1 MTTRKYFFLLAL
13 MITGCTDPDAAR
25 RLSAFDADIESVNAR
40 ISQALEER
48 KPYGKGSVV
57 HDLISLRIAIHR
69 QTLAMLE
76 QRRAAE
82 QWRTTLTYTVDGK
95 SYAAPADSVARMAA
109 LRARLNNARESRE
122 SDLQLM
128 RGSADSVRPLYVM
141 SVATKTITISQ
152 LEYQLAALANG
163 FPPYY
168 VPFHPPARGATP
180 AQKIEVPAGKTAIVH

>member
-1 MTTRKYFFLLAL
+1 MTTRKYVFFLAL
-13 MITGCTDPDAAR
+13 MVAGCADPEAAR
-25 RLSAFDADIESVNAR
+25 RLDADIESVNAR

-57 HDLISLRIAIHR
+57 HDLISLRIAIHQ

-82 QWRTTLTYTVDGK
+82 QWRMTLTYTVDGK
-95 SYAAPADSVARMAA
+95 SYAAPADSMARMAA
-109 LRARLNNARESRE
+109 LQARLKNAREGRE

-128 RGSADSVRPLYVM
+128 RGSADSVRPLYVI
-141 SVATKTITISQ
+141 SVATKTVLMSQ
-152 LEYQLAALANG
+152 LEYQLAAHLNG

-168 VPFHPPARGATP
+168 VPYHAPASGITPP
-180 AQKIEVPAGKTAIVH
+180 QVIEVPAGK

>member
-1 MTTRKYFFLLAL
+1 MTIRRYFFLLGLVIA
-13 MITGCTDPDAAR
+13 GCADPEAIR
-25 RLSAFDADIESVNAR
+25 RLDADIESVNER
-40 ISQALEER
+40 ITQAQEER
-48 KPYGKGSVV
+48 KAYSKGSVV
-57 HDLISLRIAIHR
+57 HDLISLRIAVHQ

-82 QWRTTLTYTVDGK
+82 QWRMTLTYTVDGK
-95 SYAAPADSVARMAA
+95 PYAAPTDAMARMAG
-109 LRARLNNARESRE
+109 LQARLKNAREGRE

-141 SVATKTITISQ
+141 SIATKTITISQ

-168 VPFHPPARGATP
+168 VSYHPPAAAATP
-180 AQKIEVPAGKTAIVH
+180 PQTIEAPAGKAAVVR

>member
-1 MTTRKYFFLLAL
+1 MTNRKYLFLLFL
-13 MITGCTDPDAAR
+13 MVAGCADPEAAR
-25 RLSAFDADIESVNAR
+25 RFDADIESVNAR
-40 ISQALEER
+40 ISQAQEER
-48 KPYGKGSVV
+48 KAYGKGSVV
-57 HDLISLRIAIHR
+57 HDLISLRIAIHQ

-76 QRRAAE
+76 QRRTAE
-82 QWRTTLTYTVDGK
+82 RWRTTLTYTVDGK
-95 SYAAPADSVARMAA
+95 SYAAPADSLARMAA
-109 LRARLNNARESRE
+109 LEARLKSAREGRE

-152 LEYQLAALANG
+152 LEYQLAAHING

-180 AQKIEVPAGKTAIVH
+180 PQMIEVPAGKSAVVH